1 MLANRPDSLVF
12 DLDGTL
18 WDTCAS
24 CAMAWNLVLARNGIV
39 FRAITADDVR
49 RVTGRPHD
57 MCIRDTFVGLS
68 EAQLRALIEETAIED
83 GNMIERHGGVLFP
96 GVHEG
101 LVQLAQT
108 YPLFIVSNCQA
119 GYIELFLRSSGL
131 QALFRD
137 VECWGN
143 TGRPKPDNLR
153 GLIARNALARPWF
166 IGDARSDQLAA
177 EACGAPFVHASYGF
191 GAGELGENV
200 HLSLREFMDLPR
212 ALDRL
217 TSPA

>member
-1 MLANRPDSLVF
+1 MQPDSLVF

-24 CAMAWNLVLARNGIV
+24 CAMAWNLVLARHGIV
-39 FRAITADDVR
+39 FRTISADDVR

-57 MCIRDTFVGLS
+57 ACIRDTFVGLP
-68 EAQLRALIEETAIED
+68 EEQLRVLIDETTIED
-83 GNMIERHGGVLFP
+83 TNMIERHGGVLFP
-96 GVHEG
+96 GVREG
-101 LVQLAQT
+101 LTQLAKA

-119 GYIELFLRSSGL
+119 GYIELFLRQSGL

-143 TGRPKPDNLR
+143 TGRPKPENLR
-153 GLIARNALARPWF
+153 DLIARNALARPLF

-177 EACGAPFVHASYGF
+177 EACGVPFVYASYGF
-191 GAGELGENV
+191 GGELSENV
-200 HLSLREFMDLPR
+200 SLRLREFMDLPR
-212 ALDRL
+212 ALTQRDG
-217 TSPA
+217 